1 MEVLCVGG
9 TGTVGRLV
17 VAGLVERGVDVRCLA
32 RSPGRAASGGDRV
45 TRVRGDLGDPASL
58 EAAFAGVDRVHL
70 LTPLHPNETEL
81 GRNAIDAA
89 VRAGVDR
96 IVLHSVHR
104 VDDAPHIP
112 HFASKIEMLEA
123 IRQTGIPWVAIEPNS
138 YFQNDLLV
146 REPIAEMQLYPL
158 PIGQI
163 GLSRV
168 DVRDIADATVNA
180 LLDDG
185 HEGLRYPIVGPETLT
200 GEEVASVWGDALD
213 GTVVYVGDD
222 LDMWEEGVRGALPGW
237 LIDDLRTMYRHFL
250 DHGLVAS
257 EQDYATMSHILGH
270 APRLFPDFVA
280 ETVADWGLG

>member
-45 TRVRGDLGDPASL
+45 TRIQGDLGDPASL
-58 EAAFAGVDRVHL
+58 DAAFSGVDRVHL

-123 IRQTGIPWVAIEPNS
+123 IRQTGIPWVAIEPNN

-146 REPIAEMQLYPL
+146 REPITEMQLYPL

-257 EQDYATMSHILGH
+257 EEDYATMSHILGH

-280 ETVADWGLG
+280 ETVAEWGLG